1 MECMVTKLGN
11 AHEMD
16 KIQEVL
22 NSGLE
27 YHFQDY
33 FCNLLYRVFIKCYSL
48 KVCDFSEP
56 CKFCY
61 SAAVD

>member
-1 MECMVTKLGN
+1 MECMVTKPGN

-16 KIQEVL
+16 RIQEVL

-33 FCNLLYRVFIKCYSL
+33 FCNLLYRVVIKYC
-48 KVCDFSEP
+48 VIP
-56 CKFCY
+56 
-61 SAAVD
+61 